1 MSDSELTR
9 PKRVSPD
16 EVSFEERKSLL
27 EAMRPEDMGLGYRE
41 EQTMTQMVFYS
52 FVRHRPAM
60 IGTVIILL
68 FALAA
73 IFAPSLTSFDP
84 EKTNLDMMLEPPSAQ
99 HVMGTDELGRDLLT
113 RIFYG
118 GRVSLSI
125 GVMAM
130 ALAVG
135 VGAVVGGL
143 AGFYGGWVD
152 NVLMRFTD
160 MMLAFPQL
168 FVLIILSIALR
179 DLPIEALRGT
189 AFASVLT
196 IVLVIAILAWMRVAR
211 LVRASFLALKEKE
224 FVEAARCAGVPNWR
238 IMLRHL
244 LPNAMSPII
253 VAATFR
259 VATSIITESGLS
271 YLGFGV
277 QPPTPTWGNM
287 LKNAQDQMTR
297 APWTAVFPGLMI
309 FIAVIAINFIG
320 DGLRDALDPYKVES

>member
-1 MSDSELTR
+1 MPDSEVTQTQSETAAAAGREPRTLAEAIA
-9 PKRVSPD
+9 PDKR
-16 EVSFEERKSLL
+16 
-27 EAMRPEDMGLGYRE
+27 YRE
-41 EQTMTQMVFYS
+41 EQTMAQLVWRAYR
-52 FVRHRPAM
+52 RHKPAM
-60 IGTVIILL
+60 IGSFIILL
-68 FALAA
+68 FILTA
-73 IFAPSLTSFDP
+73 IFAPHLTSYDP
-84 EKTNLDMMLEPPSAQ
+84 EKTSLDEMLQPPSAA
-99 HVMGTDELGRDLLT
+99 HIMGTDELGRDLLT

-130 ALAVG
+130 ALAVTL
-135 VGAVVGGL
+135 GALVGGV

-152 NVLMRFTD
+152 NILMRFVD
-160 MMLAFPQL
+160 MMLAFPSL
-168 FVLIILSIALR
+168 FILIILSLALR

-189 AFASVLT
+189 AFASIFS
-196 IVLVIAILAWMRVAR
+196 IVLVIAVLAWMQVAR
-211 LVRASFLALKEKE
+211 LVRASFLSLKEKE
-224 FVEAARCAGVPNWR
+224 FIEAARCAGVSNRR

-297 APWTAVFPGLMI
+297 APWTAIFPGLMI

-320 DGLRDALDPYKVES
+320 DGLRDALDPYKAN

>member
-1 MSDSELTR
+1 MSDFEAVQTQEKPLLDLS
-9 PKRVSPD
+9 PK
-16 EVSFEERKSLL
+16 
-27 EAMRPEDMGLGYRE
+27 YRE
-41 EQTMTQMVFYS
+41 EQTMGQLIWRSYR
-52 FVRHRPAM
+52 RHKPAM
-60 IGTVIILL
+60 FGTIIVLI
-68 FALAA
+68 FALTA
-73 IFAPSLTSFDP
+73 IFAPYLTPYDP
-84 EKTNLDMMLEPPSAQ
+84 EKIDLDMMLQPPSAK
-99 HVMGTDELGRDLLT
+99 HLLGTDELGRDLMT

-118 GRVSLSI
+118 SRVSLSI

-130 ALAVG
+130 ALAVI
-135 VGAVVGGL
+135 VGAIVGGV

-160 MMLAFPQL
+160 MMLAFPSL
-168 FVLIILSIALR
+168 FILIILSLALR
-179 DLPIEALRGT
+179 DIPIEALRGT
-189 AFASVLT
+189 AFASVFS
-196 IVLVIAILAWMRVAR
+196 IVLVIAVLAWMRVAR
-211 LVRASFLALKEKE
+211 LVRASFLSLKEKE
-224 FVEAARCAGVPNWR
+224 FIEAARCCGVPNWR
-238 IMLRHL
+238 IMVRHL

-297 APWTAVFPGLMI
+297 APWTAIFPGIMI

-320 DGLRDALDPYKVES
+320 DGLRDALDPYKVET

>member
-1 MSDSELTR
+1 MSNSENVQAQEELALDLS
-9 PKRVSPD
+9 PK
-16 EVSFEERKSLL
+16 
-27 EAMRPEDMGLGYRE
+27 YRE
-41 EQTMTQMVFYS
+41 QQTMTQLVWHSYR
-52 FVRHRPAM
+52 RHKPAM
-60 IGTVIILL
+60 IGTAIVLI

-73 IFAPSLTSFDP
+73 IFASYISPWDP
-84 EKTNLDMMLEPPSAQ
+84 EKTNLDAMLQPPSAQ
-99 HVMGTDELGRDLLT
+99 HIMGTDELGRDLLT
-113 RIFYG
+113 RILYG

-130 ALAVG
+130 ALAVV
-135 VGAVVGGL
+135 VGAIVGGV

-152 NVLMRFTD
+152 NILMRFTD

-168 FVLIILSIALR
+168 FVLIILSLALR
-179 DLPIEALRGT
+179 DIPIEALRGT
-189 AFASVLT
+189 AFASVFS
-196 IVLVIAILAWMRVAR
+196 IVLVIAVLAWMRVAR
-211 LVRASFLALKEKE
+211 LVRASFLSLKEKE
-224 FVEAARCAGVPNWR
+224 FIEAARSCGVSNLR
-238 IMLRHL
+238 IMVRHL

-287 LKNAQDQMTR
+287 LKNAQVQMTR
-297 APWTAVFPGLMI
+297 APWTAIFPGLMI

-320 DGLRDALDPYKVES
+320 DGLRDALDPYKAET

>member
-1 MSDSELTR
+1 MSDSEAVQPQEEPVLDLA
-9 PKRVSPD
+9 PK
-16 EVSFEERKSLL
+16 
-27 EAMRPEDMGLGYRE
+27 YRE
-41 EQTMTQMVFYS
+41 QQSMTQLVWHSYR
-52 FVRHRPAM
+52 RHKPAM
-60 IGTVIILL
+60 IGTAIVLI

-73 IFAPSLTSFDP
+73 IFAPYISPWDP
-84 EKTNLDMMLEPPSAQ
+84 KKTDLDAMLQPPSSE
-99 HVMGTDELGRDLLT
+99 HIMGTDELGRDLLT
-113 RIFYG
+113 RILYG

-130 ALAVG
+130 ALAVV
-135 VGAVVGGL
+135 VGAIVGGV

-152 NVLMRFTD
+152 NILMRFTD

-168 FVLIILSIALR
+168 FILIILSLALR

-189 AFASVLT
+189 AFASVFS
-196 IVLVIAILAWMRVAR
+196 IVLVIAVLAWMRVAR
-211 LVRASFLALKEKE
+211 LVRASFLSLKEKE
-224 FVEAARCAGVPNWR
+224 FIEAARSCGVSNLR
-238 IMLRHL
+238 IMVRHL

-297 APWTAVFPGLMI
+297 APWTAIFPGLMI

-320 DGLRDALDPYKVES
+320 DGLRDALDPYKAET

>member
-1 MSDSELTR
+1 MSDAEA
-9 PKRVSPD
+9 VA
-16 EVSFEERKSLL
+16 SLQ
-27 EAMRPEDMGLGYRE
+27 EMGYRE
-41 EQTMTQMVFYS
+41 EQTMLQMIWRSYR
-52 FVRHRPAM
+52 RHRPAM
-60 IGTVIILL
+60 IGTVVVLI

-73 IFAPSLTSFDP
+73 IFAPYLTPYDP
-84 EKTNLDMMLEPPSAQ
+84 EKSDLDAMLQPPSLA
-99 HVMGTDELGRDLLT
+99 HPMGTDELGRDLLT
-113 RIFYG
+113 RILYG

-130 ALAVG
+130 SLAVV
-135 VGAVVGGL
+135 VGTVIGGL
-143 AGFYGGWVD
+143 AGFYGGWID

-160 MMLAFPQL
+160 MMLSFPQL
-168 FVLIILSIALR
+168 FVLIILAIALR

-189 AFASVLT
+189 AFASVFS
-196 IVLVIAILAWMRVAR
+196 IVLVIAVLAWMQVAR
-211 LVRASFLALKEKE
+211 LVRASFLSLKEKE
-224 FVEAARCAGVPNWR
+224 FTEAARCIGASNRR

-287 LKNAQDQMTR
+287 LKNAQEQMTR
-297 APWTAVFPGLMI
+297 APWTAIFPGLMI
-309 FIAVIAINFIG
+309 FITVIAINFIG
-320 DGLRDALDPYKVES
+320 DGLRDALDPHKVEG

>member
-1 MSDSELTR
+1 MSDSEAVRPQREVVTGTR
-9 PKRVSPD
+9 
-16 EVSFEERKSLL
+16 EERVGRLA

-41 EQTMTQMVFYS
+41 EQTMTQLVWRAFR
-52 FVRHRPAM
+52 RHKPAM
-60 IGTVIILL
+60 IGSAIVLL
-68 FALAA
+68 FALSA
-73 IFAPSLTSFDP
+73 ILAPFLSSYDP
-84 EKTNLDMMLEPPSAQ
+84 EKTDLDRMLQPPSVQ
-99 HVMGTDELGRDLLT
+99 HIMGTDELGRDLLT

-130 ALAVG
+130 ALAVT
-135 VGAVVGGL
+135 VGAVIGGL

-152 NVLMRFTD
+152 NVLMRFVD
-160 MMLAFPQL
+160 VMLAFPSL
-168 FVLIILSIALR
+168 FVLIILALALR

-189 AFASVLT
+189 AFASVFS
-196 IVLVIAILAWMRVAR
+196 IVLVIAVLAWMQVAR

-224 FVEAARCAGVPNWR
+224 FIEAARCAGVPNLR

-297 APWTAVFPGLMI
+297 APWTAIFPGLMI
-309 FIAVIAINFIG
+309 FVAVVAINFVG
-320 DGLRDALDPYKVES
+320 DGLRDALDPYKVE

>member
-1 MSDSELTR
+1 MADLQAVRSSEESVVDLA
-9 PKRVSPD
+9 PK
-16 EVSFEERKSLL
+16 
-27 EAMRPEDMGLGYRE
+27 YRE
-41 EQTMTQMVFYS
+41 EQTMAQLVWRSYR
-52 FVRHRPAM
+52 RHKPAM
-60 IGTVIILL
+60 IGTTIILI

-73 IFAPSLTSFDP
+73 ILAPYLTPYDP
-84 EKTNLDMMLEPPSAQ
+84 EKTELTAMLQPPSAD
-99 HVMGTDELGRDLLT
+99 HLMGTDELGRDLLT
-113 RIFYG
+113 RLFYG

-130 ALAVG
+130 ALAVT

-152 NVLMRFTD
+152 NILMRFTD

-168 FVLIILSIALR
+168 FILIILALALR

-189 AFASVLT
+189 AFASVFS
-196 IVLVIAILAWMRVAR
+196 IVLVIAVLAWMRVAR
-211 LVRASFLALKEKE
+211 LVRAAFLSLKEKE
-224 FVEAARCAGVPNWR
+224 FIEAARCCGVPNLR
-238 IMLRHL
+238 IMVRHL

-287 LKNAQDQMTR
+287 LKNAQEQMTR
-297 APWTAVFPGLMI
+297 APWTAIFPGLMI
-309 FIAVIAINFIG
+309 FVAVIAINFIG
-320 DGLRDALDPYKVES
+320 DGLRDALDPYKTER